1 MAVRSGSPQEV
12 VKTEVQ
18 SDRVIFTYFQG
29 DIGSMV
35 DQHFTRAL
43 GKVGKNKAPSGKG
56 KKSRKAVK
64 SESDL
69 TSCRWGVSTPSW
81 SEGHFAPVSGSLQL
95 SNTKESSS
103 SHPPALDSPDES
115 PSPWAFASRQHGG
128 LGLPAM
134 AYPHAMSPEGLG
146 VTGQH
151 YTNSLLNLLHSDRSE
166 VAADMVSGSKPE
178 LFPSWTGHPVFRE
191 PMNPDSGIVL
201 EKKDLYWY

>member
-43 GKVGKNKAPSGKG
+43 GKAGKNKAHGGKG

-95 SNTKESSS
+95 
-103 SHPPALDSPDES
+103 DGSP
-115 PSPWAFASRQHGG
+115 G
-128 LGLPAM
+128 LQRT
-134 AYPHAMSPEGLG
+134 H
-146 VTGQH
+146 
-151 YTNSLLNLLHSDRSE
+151 
-166 VAADMVSGSKPE
+166 KP
-178 LFPSWTGHPVFRE
+178 
-191 PMNPDSGIVL
+191 
-201 EKKDLYWY
+201 

>member
-1 MAVRSGSPQEV
+1 MAGRSGSPHEV
-12 VKTEVQ
+12 VKIEEQ

-35 DQHFTRAL
+35 DEHFTRAL
-43 GKVGKNKAPSGKG
+43 SKASNNKAPSGKG

-64 SESDL
+64 SESDS
-69 TSCRWGVSTPSW
+69 TSCQWGVSTPSW
-81 SEGHFAPVSGSLQL
+81 SEGHSAPVSGSLQL
-95 SNTKESSS
+95 SSTKESSS
-103 SHPPALDSPDES
+103 SHPLALDSPEES
-115 PSPWAFASRQHGG
+115 TSPWAFTSRQHGG

-134 AYPHAMSPEGLG
+134 AFPHAMSPEGLG

-166 VAADMVSGSKPE
+166 VAAGMASGSKPE
-178 LFPSWTGHPVFRE
+178 LFPSWTGHPGFRD
-191 PMNPDSGIVL
+191 PMDPDSGIVL